1 MGNRLVILFV
11 VILVSLIQL
20 TLGNVIR
27 ALEDKAHHIPYRD
40 SKLTHLLQDSLGGNS
55 RTLMIAC
62 ISSLERDKRW
72 TRI

>member
-1 MGNRLVILFV
+1 MGNKPVTLLV
-11 VILVSLIQL
+11 VILVSFIQL

-27 ALEDKAHHIPYRD
+27 ALGEKARHIPYRD
-40 SKLTHLLQDSLGGNS
+40 SKLTRHLKDSLGGKS